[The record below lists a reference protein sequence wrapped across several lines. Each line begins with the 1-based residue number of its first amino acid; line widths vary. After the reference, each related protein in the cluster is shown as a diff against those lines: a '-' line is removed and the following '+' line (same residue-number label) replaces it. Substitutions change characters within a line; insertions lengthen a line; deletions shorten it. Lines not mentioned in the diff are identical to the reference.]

1 MGMRIRRGIELP
13 KDDFINMTI
22 GILGAGYVGL
32 ATAAGFAARGF
43 EVICGDVNEEKIAIL
58 KEGKLPFFE
67 KGMLEVFAAAS
78 IPVVFSLDVALACRC
93 DVVFCCVGT
102 PSAPDG
108 SADLSFV
115 RSVALTCAEIAPN
128 AVFVLKSTVPPGTSR
143 AIAALVEGKLR
154 VAANPEFLREGCAVE
169 DALKPSRVVIGAD
182 DPSPFATSFAKAT
195 EVKKASE
202 GLPSVLSILLDL
214 YSGTGAPIVST
225 NTITAEMVKY
235 ASNSFLATKISF
247 INDMA
252 NLCDV
257 VGADVLAV
265 AEGMGLDDRIGA
277 KFLQPGPG
285 YGGSCFPKDVKAL
298 MHLGASVGV
307 PLRILEATTAIND
320 ERQMLPYR
328 HLRERL
334 GDIRGKRI
342 AIWGLAFKPGTD
354 DVRDAPALRI
364 IEQCLADGAMVIVY
378 DPLVRQ
384 ESMKQFPMVE
394 FADSAHSALVDTH
407 ALVVM
412 TDWPEFSDHR
422 LYDIEARVSSGVVI
436 DLRFVLR

>member
-1 MGMRIRRGIELP
+1 MGMQILQEIASRKGV
-13 KDDFINMTI
+13 FINMTI

-43 EVICGDVNEEKIAIL
+43 EVVCADVNEEKIAIL
-58 KEGKLPFFE
+58 NAGKLPFFE
-67 KGMLEVFAAAS
+67 KGMLGVFATAS
-78 IPVVFSLDVALACRC
+78 IPVVFTVNVASACRC

-115 RSVALTCAEIAPN
+115 RSVALTCAEVAPN

-143 AIAALVEGKLR
+143 AIATLVEGRLR

-169 DALKPSRVVIGAD
+169 DALRPSRIVIGAD
-182 DPSPFATSFAKAT
+182 DPS
-195 EVKKASE
+195 V
-202 GLPSVLSILLDL
+202 LSVLLDV
-214 YSGTGAPIVST
+214 YSGTNAPIVST

-247 INDMA
+247 INDIA
-252 NLCDV
+252 NLSEK

-298 MHLGASVGV
+298 MHLGTSVNV

-320 ERQMLPYR
+320 ERQMLPYY
-328 HLRERL
+328 HLREKL
-334 GDIRGKRI
+334 GDIQGKRI
-342 AIWGLAFKPGTD
+342 AMWGLAFKPGTD
-354 DVRDAPALRI
+354 DVRDAPSLRI
-364 IEQCLADGAMVIVY
+364 IEHCLADGAVVVAY
-378 DPLVRQ
+378 DPLVRS
-384 ESMKQFPMVE
+384 ESMKQFPILE
-394 FADSAHSALVDTH
+394 FSESAESALLYSD

-412 TDWPEFSDHR
+412 TDWPEFSEHR
-422 LYDIEARVSSGVVI
+422 LSDIEAKVSSGVVI
-436 DLRFVLR
+436 DLRFVLGRS

>member
-1 MGMRIRRGIELP
+1 
-13 KDDFINMTI
+13 MTI

-43 EVICGDVNEEKIAIL
+43 EVICADVNEEKIAIL
-58 KEGKLPFFE
+58 NAGKLPFFE
-67 KGMLEVFAAAS
+67 KGMLEVFAGAS
-78 IPVVFSLDVALACRC
+78 TPVVFTVDVVLACRC

-102 PSAPDG
+102 PSALDG
-108 SADLSFV
+108 SADLSYV
-115 RSVALTCAEIAPN
+115 QSVALTCAEVAPN

-143 AIAALVEGKLR
+143 AISALVEGRLR

-169 DALKPSRVVIGAD
+169 DALKPSRIVIGAD
-182 DPSPFATSFAKAT
+182 DPS
-195 EVKKASE
+195 
-202 GLPSVLSILLDL
+202 VLSVLLDL

-247 INDMA
+247 INDIA
-252 NLCDV
+252 NLSEK

-265 AEGMGLDDRIGA
+265 AEGMGLDDRIGT

-307 PLRILEATTAIND
+307 PLRILEATTAINE

-328 HLRERL
+328 QLREKL

-354 DVRDAPALRI
+354 DVRDAPSLRI
-364 IEQCLADGAMVIVY
+364 IEQCFVDGATVIAY
-378 DPLVRQ
+378 DPLVQQ
-384 ESMKQFPMVE
+384 ESMKQFPMLE
-394 FADSAHSALVDTH
+394 FAESADSALMNAD

-412 TDWPEFSDHR
+412 TDWPEFSEHR
-422 LYDIEARVSSGVVI
+422 LNDIEARVSSGVVI
-436 DLRFVLR
+436 DLRFVLLRS

>member
-1 MGMRIRRGIELP
+1 MEMRLRREIEQQKENLN
-13 KDDFINMTI
+13 NMTI

-43 EVICGDVNEEKIAIL
+43 AVVCADVNEGKVATL
-58 KEGKLPFFE
+58 NEGRLPFFE
-67 KGMLEVFAAAS
+67 EGMLEVFAGAS
-78 IPVVFSLDVALACRC
+78 LPTVFTTDLVRACQC

-115 RSVALTCAEIAPN
+115 QSAALTCADVAPG
-128 AVFVLKSTVPPGTSR
+128 ALFVLKSTVPPGTARSIMTLTTGR
-143 AIAALVEGKLR
+143 LR

-169 DALKPSRVVIGAD
+169 DALRPSRIVIGAD
-182 DPSPFATSFAKAT
+182 DPLVS
-195 EVKKASE
+195 
-202 GLPSVLSILLDL
+202 SVLLDL
-214 YSGTGAPIVST
+214 YSGANAPMLST

-247 INDMA
+247 INDVA

-265 AEGMGLDDRIGA
+265 AEGMGMDDRIGA

-298 MHLGASVGV
+298 MHLGTSVGV
-307 PLRILEATTAIND
+307 PLRILEATTAVND
-320 ERQMLPYR
+320 ERQMLSYTT
-328 HLRERL
+328 LRERL
-334 GDIRGKRI
+334 GDLRGKRI
-342 AIWGLAFKPGTD
+342 ALWGLAFKPGTD
-354 DVRDAPALRI
+354 DVRDAPALRLI
-364 IEQCLADGAMVIVY
+364 DQCLADGASIVAY
-378 DPLVRQ
+378 DPLVRREQ
-384 ESMKQFPMVE
+384 YSRLGDFDHAAT
-394 FADSAHSALVDTH
+394 ADGALIGAD

-412 TDWPEFSDHR
+412 TDWPEFRQHR
-422 LYDIEARVSSGVVI
+422 LNDVCAKVSSGGVI
-436 DLRFVLR
+436 DLRFVLDRS